1 MSDSIIKVENLSK
14 KFGKHKILKNID
26 LEIKQGE
33 IYGIIGMS
41 GSGKSTL
48 LNLLTDLLNPDTGKI
63 SYKLEKS
70 NNFYQLSQKPDE
82 IKKLFGYSF
91 QDPSF
96 HSMLTVQENLEHFAT
111 LYGLPKKFG
120 IENTNVLLKLV
131 ELDEAKHSF
140 GKDISGGM
148 QKRLCFACSLIHSPK
163 ILFLDEPTSN
173 LDPVLR
179 KETWDILKKIN
190 KNGTTIVIASQLLT
204 ELETFCDRICIINN
218 GEIIKEGTVD
228 KVKQEYT
235 QNTEIHLESLPGNYD
250 KMVAELKEKN
260 LPIPKTLNKESKLII
275 YTPEAEK
282 VLHTL
287 LHIIE
292 KNKETL
298 LDIDLNKPSLAE
310 VFESL
315 VSKK

>member
-1 MSDSIIKVENLSK
+1 MIKVENLSK
-14 KFGKHKILKNID
+14 KFGKHQILKNID
-26 LEIKQGE
+26 LEIKQGD

-48 LNLLTDLLNPDTGKI
+48 LNLLTDLLTPDTGKI
-63 SYKLEKS
+63 SYKLSEL
-70 NNFYQLSQKPDE
+70 NNFYQLSQKPEE

-131 ELDEAKHSF
+131 ELDEAKHSL

-235 QNTEIHLESLPGNYD
+235 SNIEIHLESLPGNYD
-250 KMVAELKEKN
+250 VIIQELKEKN
-260 LPIPKTLNKESKLII
+260 LPIPRTLIKESKLII

>member
-1 MSDSIIKVENLSK
+1 MPDTIIKIENLSK
-14 KFGKHKILKNID
+14 KFGKHQILKNID
-26 LEIKQGE
+26 LEIKQGD

-48 LNLLTDLLNPDTGKI
+48 LNLLTDLLTPDTGKI
-63 SYKLEKS
+63 SYKLSELNK
-70 NNFYQLSQKPDE
+70 FYQLSQKPGE

-131 ELDEAKHSF
+131 ELDEAKHSL

-235 QNTEIHLESLPGNYD
+235 SNIEIHLESLPGNYD
-250 KMVAELKEKN
+250 AIIQELKEKN
-260 LPIPKTLNKESKLII
+260 LPIPRTLIKESKLII